1 MRLPLSEKKPRPS
14 TTPAPAGG
22 TPLSCGDATEC
33 EGGRQSRFQVKASR
47 FGDIDGVVLCDE
59 EEGAYAVFAL
69 RGATLLD
76 WRVPFGR
83 GLLALTDGYRSR
95 TELLGQN
102 GVRSGLMAPFCNRI
116 AAGRY
121 RFRDRD
127 HDLLPGVAGGE
138 RLIYHGF
145 LRELDLELCTTRE
158 GDDDAEVLFR
168 TDAIQPGAFPGYPY
182 ALALDVLV
190 RFGLNGLSLTVT
202 ATNVGHEPAPFAAG
216 WHPYFCFG
224 DEAIDGLELQVPA
237 SQAIL
242 TDAELLPLPGE
253 TAYAPIASRPEL
265 DFRAGRALGGVAV
278 DACLGGL
285 AADADGLLNRAEVA
299 LVQAKRFI
307 QAAEALKLAGR
318 IGEPLVGRLLM
329 LDAGIGVFLVLAH
342 DHHVHAGVM
351 GRDEGVVPVA
361 HDDRLSVAD
370 RPEALDGAA
379 VQPLHAPGPPGR
391 RAHRLYRA

>member
-127 HDLLPGVAGGE
+127 HDLLPGVSGGE

-237 SQAIL
+237 TQAIVAGA
-242 TDAELLPLPGE
+242 DLLPLPGAA
-253 TAYAPIASRPEL
+253 AYAPLEARPGL
-265 DFRAGRALGGVAV
+265 DFRAGRVLGGAV
-278 DACLGGL
+278 IDACLAGLVADDDGLIRSRLRDPVRGCGLTVWQQGGL
-285 AADADGLLNRAEVA
+285 VHLFTGDTLERGARRSVAIEPVETMTDAFNRADCEAAIGLLPGASRSFRCG
-299 LVQAKRFI
+299 VQFDAVMP
-307 QAAEALKLAGR
+307 
-318 IGEPLVGRLLM
+318 PLV
-329 LDAGIGVFLVLAH
+329 
-342 DHHVHAGVM
+342 
-351 GRDEGVVPVA
+351 
-361 HDDRLSVAD
+361 
-370 RPEALDGAA
+370 A
-379 VQPLHAPGPPGR
+379 VNDAPGGPRTKVAGNG
-391 RAHRLYRA
+391 

>member
-237 SQAIL
+237 TQAIVAGA
-242 TDAELLPLPGE
+242 DLLPLPGAA
-253 TAYAPIASRPEL
+253 AYAPLEARPGL
-265 DFRAGRALGGVAV
+265 DFRAGRVLGGAVIDACLAGLVADDDGLIRSRLRDPVRGCGLTVWQQGGLVHLFTGDTLERGARRSVAIEPVETMTDAFNRADCEAAIGLLPGASRSFRCGVQFDAVMPPLVAV
-278 DACLGGL
+278 D
-285 AADADGLLNRAEVA
+285 D
-299 LVQAKRFI
+299 
-307 QAAEALKLAGR
+307 
-318 IGEPLVGRLLM
+318 
-329 LDAGIGVFLVLAH
+329 
-342 DHHVHAGVM
+342 
-351 GRDEGVVPVA
+351 
-361 HDDRLSVAD
+361 
-370 RPEALDGAA
+370 
-379 VQPLHAPGPPGR
+379 APGGPRTKVAGNG
-391 RAHRLYRA
+391 

>member
-224 DEAIDGLELQVPA
+224 DEAIYGLELQVPA
-237 SQAIL
+237 TQAIVAGA
-242 TDAELLPLPGE
+242 DLLPLPGAA
-253 TAYAPIASRPEL
+253 AYAPLEARPGL
-265 DFRAGRALGGVAV
+265 DFRAGRALGGAVIDACLAGLVADDDGLIRSRLRDPVRGCGLTVWQQGGLVHLFTGDTLERGARRSVAIEPVETMTDAFNRADCEAAIGLLPGASRSFRCGVQFDAVMPPLVAV
-278 DACLGGL
+278 D
-285 AADADGLLNRAEVA
+285 D
-299 LVQAKRFI
+299 
-307 QAAEALKLAGR
+307 
-318 IGEPLVGRLLM
+318 
-329 LDAGIGVFLVLAH
+329 
-342 DHHVHAGVM
+342 
-351 GRDEGVVPVA
+351 
-361 HDDRLSVAD
+361 
-370 RPEALDGAA
+370 
-379 VQPLHAPGPPGR
+379 APGGPRTKVAGNG
-391 RAHRLYRA
+391 

>member
-237 SQAIL
+237 TQAIVAGA
-242 TDAELLPLPGE
+242 DLLPLAGAA
-253 TAYAPIASRPEL
+253 AYAPLEARPGL
-265 DFRAGRALGGVAV
+265 DFRAGRVLGGAVIDACLAGLVADDDGLIRSRLRDPVRGCGLTVWQQGGLVHLFTGDTLERGARRSVAIEPVETMTDAFNRADCEAGIGLLPGASRSFRCGVQFDAVMPPLVAV
-278 DACLGGL
+278 D
-285 AADADGLLNRAEVA
+285 D
-299 LVQAKRFI
+299 
-307 QAAEALKLAGR
+307 
-318 IGEPLVGRLLM
+318 
-329 LDAGIGVFLVLAH
+329 
-342 DHHVHAGVM
+342 
-351 GRDEGVVPVA
+351 
-361 HDDRLSVAD
+361 
-370 RPEALDGAA
+370 
-379 VQPLHAPGPPGR
+379 APGGPRTKVAGNG
-391 RAHRLYRA
+391 